1 MANDLLLDLLKA
13 GLLESLGDDDQR
25 RERAEAAA
33 AATGEWLRAAGR
45 PHFGEA
51 VIWAIDETS
60 EPVGP
65 VFDCVENQLI
75 EAWPTLRNV
84 YPESPNE
91 LLRAITM
98 QGVVSA
104 QEGEPDL
111 EAAAWYLTRTV
122 GDLGVSAGRWTDVVE
137 GLTERIAKSVSNRVR
152 EKWAPTISETK
163 LVMPKIE
170 VEAAS
175 VSASTDALRE
185 ALEPYADNLEGYHP
199 QVSVALGAHV
209 PDVLDDLV
217 ASVETIFAG
226 IGKTGGMKSFSTS
239 LGRDLRALLGQ
250 QAAMVEAMRLRET
263 LLWWRLGAHSD
274 LLGERYRNIEDPV
287 ECAVAAATDLHLMC
301 PALAPEA
308 VEHLLADVV
317 SEATQSTTD
326 HSPEEVAKRWSIV
339 SQQAE
344 LEQANGVVIGPRA
357 IAKSYSLGTTA
368 VAVNIFR
375 DLQAAR
381 LVVAAAEPGSGS

>member
-60 EPVGP
+60 ESVGP
-65 VFDCVENQLI
+65 VFDYVENQLI

-122 GDLGVSAGRWTDVVE
+122 GDLGVSAGRWTDVVD
-137 GLTERIAKSVSNRVR
+137 GLTEQIAQSVGDRVL
-152 EKWAPTISETK
+152 EKWAPTISDTK

-170 VEAAS
+170 VEEAS
-175 VSASTDALRE
+175 VSTSTDALRE
-185 ALEPYADNLEGYHP
+185 ALEPYAGNLEGHHP
-199 QVSVALGAHV
+199 QVSAALGAHV

-217 ASVETIFAG
+217 ASVETILAG
-226 IGKTGGMKSFSTS
+226 IGKTGGMKSFSTT

-263 LLWWRLGAHSD
+263 LLWWRLGARSD

-317 SEATQSTTD
+317 SEATHSTTD

-357 IAKSYSLGTTA
+357 IAKSNSLGTTA

-381 LVVAAAEPGSGS
+381 LVAAAEPESGS